1 MLQFLPFP
9 SECGTHMLMFLETL
23 LCAGGYAKDFIESC
37 HLAPQQDYESVL
49 LLSQIRDKE
58 IQA

>member
-1 MLQFLPFP
+1 
-9 SECGTHMLMFLETL
+9 MLMFLETL